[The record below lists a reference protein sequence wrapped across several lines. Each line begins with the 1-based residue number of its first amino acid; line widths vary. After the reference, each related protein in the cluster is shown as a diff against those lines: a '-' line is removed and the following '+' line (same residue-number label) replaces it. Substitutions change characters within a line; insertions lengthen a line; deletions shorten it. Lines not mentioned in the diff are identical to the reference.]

1 MDQEE
6 IKALVAGLTSLK
18 VSYLTALIVSFLMLL
33 VQLLAWGHVFS
44 LTRFGNLTD
53 TAAAI
58 PLFINLFS

>member
-33 VQLLAWGHVFS
+33 VQLLA
-44 LTRFGNLTD
+44 
-53 TAAAI
+53 
-58 PLFINLFS
+58 